1 MTMRTIF
8 LTAALAAAGSLLVQT
23 PLAAAQPG
31 QAPRARGTTP
41 PPAPGADTPRPRTT
55 VTPDGPPQPAPTL
68 GPPRRTG
75 QPINVR
81 VDVTITDQR
90 GSAAPVKKTV
100 SVVVADSMGGRIRS
114 SAESTGGFNMPLNV
128 DAEPQILAD
137 GKIRLML
144 NLQYDLPSGGAGSEA
159 PTGVGAIRR
168 TQLQENLPLILESG
182 KSMVVAQSADPI
194 GDRQVTVEV
203 KSTIL
208 R

>member
-1 MTMRTIF
+1 MTRRTLI
-8 LTAALAAAGSLLVQT
+8 LTAALMAAAGPLLAQT
-23 PLAAAQPG
+23 PQGG
-31 QAPRARGTTP
+31 QRGRSGMP
-41 PPAPGADTPRPRTT
+41 PQAETPRPRTAAAPEA
-55 VTPDGPPQPAPTL
+55 TPPAAA
-68 GPPRRTG
+68 PRARREG

-114 SAESTGGFNMPLNV
+114 SAESTGGFNMPLNI

-144 NLQYDLPSGGAGSEA
+144 NLQYDLPSGA
-159 PTGVGAIRR
+159 PGGEPPAAVGAIRR
-168 TQLQENLPLILESG
+168 TQLQENLPLILENG
-182 KSMVVAQSADPI
+182 KSMAVAQSADPI

-203 KSTIL
+203 KATIL
-208 R
+208 K